1 MPAQKK
7 LIIVESPTKV
17 KTIKRFLGENVDVE
31 ASGGHVRDLPRSRM
45 GVDLDNDYEPSYIT
59 IRGKG
64 ETISLLKQKA
74 KKADRIYLATDP
86 DREGEAIAWH
96 LQSILKN
103 EAEKCRRISFNEIT
117 QKAVKEAL
125 KNPREL
131 DQHLIDAQQ
140 ARRVL
145 DRVAGYS
152 VSPLLWKKIK
162 RGLSAGRVQSA
173 TLHLVCVREEEIA
186 AFEPQEYWELEMTAV
201 PAGSARGLT
210 LSYVANGRPLRSEAE
225 VNGLLR
231 ELEGKEVRLSEM
243 ETVPKRTKAPLPYTT
258 STLQQDA
265 ARYLNF
271 SPKKTMNVAQQ
282 LYEGVDLKKE
292 GRTGLITYLR
302 TDSTRISEEAAAAAE
317 RYIRDSFG
325 EDYVG
330 RQGLAGRNGARSQD
344 AHEAIRPSSVSRTP
358 VSVKDQLTGEQFRL
372 YNLIWRRF
380 VASRME
386 DYCFDSTSVVLSVG
400 DASFRTVFHARTFE
414 GFRQV
419 YNPDKEKEGREKM
432 PADLGPDTRFETPSF
447 RSEQHFTQPPA
458 HYTEASLVH
467 AMEACGI
474 GRPSTYAPTLATL
487 AARHYLT
494 REGKNLLVTE
504 LGEAVDRLTVES
516 VPMLADK
523 DFTARMED
531 ELDKV
536 AEGGLEWKAVLR
548 EFYPPFK
555 ARLDDAMVHLD
566 QIRVADEESDEDCP
580 NCGRRLVIKYG
591 PHGRFLAC
599 PGYPECKFTK
609 PLLQKAG
616 YACPKC
622 GAEVVIKRTKNGRIF
637 YACSDSEHCDYLSWR
652 KERPK
657 SPDSVK
663 NV

>member
-1 MPAQKK
+1 MPAKKK

-31 ASGGHVRDLPRSRM
+31 ASGGHVRDLPLSRM
-45 GVDLDNDYEPSYIT
+45 GVDLEHDYEPSYIT

-64 ETISLLKQKA
+64 EIISQLKAKA
-74 KKADRIYLATDP
+74 KKADQIFLATDP

-96 LQSILKN
+96 LTAVLKN
-103 EAEKCRRISFNEIT
+103 DAEKCRRVSFNEIT
-117 QKAVKEAL
+117 KTAVKEAL
-125 KNPREL
+125 KNARDL
-131 DQHLIDAQQ
+131 DMDLINAQQ

-152 VSPLLWKKIK
+152 VSPLLWKKVK

-173 TLHLVCVREEEIA
+173 TLHMVCVREAEIA
-186 AFEPQEYWELEMTAV
+186 AFVPQEFWELTMIACPE
-201 PAGSARGLT
+201 GSARPIRFT
-210 LSYVANGRPLRSEAE
+210 YVSKDRPLTDEAA
-225 VNGLLR
+225 VKALLT
-231 ELEGKEVRLSEM
+231 EM
-243 ETVPKRTKAPLPYTT
+243 EGQEILLTEVETQQKRTKAPLPYTT

-265 ARYLNF
+265 SRYLNF

-282 LYEGVDLKKE
+282 LYEGVDLKPE
-292 GRTGLITYLR
+292 GRVGLITYLR

-317 RYIRDSFG
+317 EYIRASFG
-325 EDYVG
+325 EAYVG
-330 RQGLAGRNGARSQD
+330 RQSVSGKNTGRSQD
-344 AHEAIRPSSVSRTP
+344 AHEAIRPSLVSRTP
-358 VSVKDQLTGEQFRL
+358 ASVKDQLSGDEFRL

-380 VASRME
+380 MASRME
-386 DYCFDSTSVVLSVG
+386 DYCFNSTAATASVG
-400 DASFRTVFHARTFE
+400 PAQFRAVSHDRTFD

-419 YNPDKEKEGREKM
+419 YNPDKEKAVGEKF
-432 PADLGPDTRFETPSF
+432 PAGFGTDTRFGRTSF
-447 RSEQHFTQPPA
+447 EPEQHFTQPPA

-467 AMEACGI
+467 AMETCGI

-487 AARHYLT
+487 SARRYLT

-504 LGEAVDRLTVES
+504 LGEAVDRLTEEA
-516 VPMLADK
+516 VPMLTDR

-536 AEGGLEWKAVLR
+536 AEGSLEWKAVLR

-555 ARLDDAMVHLD
+555 ARLDDAMERLD

-599 PGYPECKFTK
+599 PGYPECRFTK

-622 GAEVVIKRTKNGRIF
+622 GADVVVKRTKNGRVF
-637 YACSDSEHCDYLSWR
+637 YACSDPEHCDYVSWR
-652 KERPK
+652 KEK
-657 SPDSVK
+657 
-663 NV
+663 